1 MNMVKKFKALKMT
14 EDMIFDESIEVKGD
28 ITGYYNLTV
37 AGSIKAGNIN
47 ARDIDALEIRARGI
61 KARDIEAWDIEA
73 WDIEAW
79 DIEAWDIDARNI
91 DAWDIDAWDIVCE
104 TIRLKDKAK
113 GKIRARSVL
122 RKRSASDF
130 KEWESD

>member
-1 MNMVKKFKALKMT
+1 MVKKFKALKMT

-79 DIEAWDIDARNI
+79 DIDARNI

>member
-1 MNMVKKFKALKMT
+1 MVKKFKALKMT

-73 WDIEAW
+73 WDI
-79 DIEAWDIDARNI
+79 DARNI

-104 TIRLKDKAK
+104 TIRLRDKAK

>member
-1 MNMVKKFKALKMT
+1 MNMVKKFKELKMT

-47 ARDIDALEIRARGI
+47 ARDI
-61 KARDIEAWDIEA
+61 EA

-79 DIEAWDIDARNI
+79 DIEAWDID
-91 DAWDIDAWDIVCE
+91 CE